1 MPPCLRLSGAARPT
15 HRIDSVTQLD
25 GFLGALRP
33 LLDAQGAHAAWI
45 FGSHA
50 RGTAWAGSDIDVI
63 VVAPTERPFVDRFR
77 DYLPAI
83 VDAGVGVDLLVYTP
97 EEFARMQA
105 EERPFLV
112 DALADARQI
121 HVGRGGGS

>member
-1 MPPCLRLSGAARPT
+1 M
-15 HRIDSVTQLD
+15 TQLD

-63 VVAPTERPFVDRFR
+63 VVAPTDRPFVDRFR

-83 VDAGVGVDLLVYTP
+83 MDAGVGVDLLVYTP
-97 EEFARMQA
+97 GEFARMQA

>member
-1 MPPCLRLSGAARPT
+1 M
-15 HRIDSVTQLD
+15 TQLD
-25 GFLGALRP
+25 GFLGALHP

-50 RGTAWAGSDIDVI
+50 RGTAADGSDIDVI
-63 VVAPTERPFVDRFR
+63 VVAPTEWPFVERFR

-83 VDAGVGVDLLVYTP
+83 VAAGVGVDLLVYTP
-97 EEFARMQA
+97 EEFAQMQV

-112 DALADARQI
+112 DALAGARRI
-121 HVGRGGGS
+121 YVGREGRS

>member
-1 MPPCLRLSGAARPT
+1 MN
-15 HRIDSVTQLD
+15 QLD

-33 LLDAQGAHAAWI
+33 LLDAQGARAAWI

-50 RGTAWAGSDIDVI
+50 RGTAGPDSDIDVI
-63 VVAPTERPFVDRFR
+63 VVAPTRRPFVDRFR

-83 VDAGVGVDLLVYTP
+83 VDAGIGVDLLVYTP
-97 EEFARMQA
+97 GEFAQMKA

-112 DALADARQI
+112 DALAGARQV
-121 HVGRGGGS
+121 HVGRESGG

>member
-1 MPPCLRLSGAARPT
+1 M
-15 HRIDSVTQLD
+15 TQLD
-25 GFLGALRP
+25 GFLAALHP
-33 LLDAQGAHAAWI
+33 LLDAQGARAAWI

-50 RGTAWAGSDIDVI
+50 RGTAAVDSDIDVI

-97 EEFARMQA
+97 EEFVRMKA

-112 DALADARQI
+112 DALADARQVY
-121 HVGRGGGS
+121 VGREGGS

>member
-1 MPPCLRLSGAARPT
+1 MN
-15 HRIDSVTQLD
+15 QLD

-33 LLDAQGAHAAWI
+33 LLDAQGARAAWI

-50 RGTAWAGSDIDVI
+50 RGTAGPDSDIDVI
-63 VVAPTERPFVDRFR
+63 VVAPTRRPFVDRFR

-83 VDAGVGVDLLVYTP
+83 VDAGIGVDLLVYTP
-97 EEFARMQA
+97 GEFARMKA

-112 DALADARQI
+112 DALAGARQV
-121 HVGRGGGS
+121 HVGRESGG

>member
-1 MPPCLRLSGAARPT
+1 M
-15 HRIDSVTQLD
+15 
-25 GFLGALRP
+25 
-33 LLDAQGAHAAWI
+33 
-45 FGSHA
+45 
-50 RGTAWAGSDIDVI
+50 I
-63 VVAPTERPFVDRFR
+63 VVASTDRPFVDRFR

-83 VDAGVGVDLLVYTP
+83 ANADIGVDLLVYTP

-121 HVGRGGGS
+121 HVGRPSGG

>member
-1 MPPCLRLSGAARPT
+1 M
-15 HRIDSVTQLD
+15 
-25 GFLGALRP
+25 
-33 LLDAQGAHAAWI
+33 
-45 FGSHA
+45 
-50 RGTAWAGSDIDVI
+50 
-63 VVAPTERPFVDRFR
+63 VAPTERPFVDRFR

>member
-1 MPPCLRLSGAARPT
+1 
-15 HRIDSVTQLD
+15 
-25 GFLGALRP
+25 
-33 LLDAQGAHAAWI
+33 
-45 FGSHA
+45 
-50 RGTAWAGSDIDVI
+50 

>member
-1 MPPCLRLSGAARPT
+1 M
-15 HRIDSVTQLD
+15 TQID

-33 LLDAQGAHAAWI
+33 LLDAQRAHAAWI

-50 RGTAWAGSDIDVI
+50 RGTASAESDLDLI
-63 VVAPTERPFVDRFR
+63 VVAPTDRPSVERFR

-83 VDAGVGVDLLVYTP
+83 LEACVGVDLLVYTP

-105 EERPFLV
+105 EARPFLV
-112 DALADARQI
+112 DALAGARQVY
-121 HVGRGGGS
+121 VGRPSGS

>member
-1 MPPCLRLSGAARPT
+1 MLRACHTEHA
-15 HRIDSVTQLD
+15 VTPLD
-25 GFLGALRP
+25 RFLDALRP
-33 LLDAQGAHAAWI
+33 LLDAQNAHAAWV
-45 FGSHA
+45 FGSQA
-50 RGTAWAGSDIDVI
+50 RGTAGAGSDIDVI

-83 VDAGVGVDLLVYTP
+83 VDVGVGVDLLVYTP

-121 HVGRGGGS
+121 HAGRGGRS

>member
-1 MPPCLRLSGAARPT
+1 M
-15 HRIDSVTQLD
+15 VQLD
-25 GFLGALRP
+25 SFLGLLRP
-33 LLDAQGAHAAWI
+33 LLDARGAHSAWI

-50 RGTAWAGSDIDVI
+50 RGTASAESDIDVI
-63 VVAPTERPFVDRFR
+63 VVAPTDRPFVDRFR

-83 VDAGVGVDLLVYTP
+83 ANAGVGVDLLVYTP

-112 DALADARQI
+112 DALADARRI
-121 HVGRGGGS
+121 HVGPQRGS

>member
-1 MPPCLRLSGAARPT
+1 MTPDPLEAFLRR
-15 HRIDSVTQLD
+15 
-25 GFLGALRP
+25 LRP
-33 LLDAQGAHAAWI
+33 LLEARGACAAWI

-50 RGTAWAGSDIDVI
+50 RGTAAVGSDVDVM
-63 VVAPTERPFVDRFR
+63 VVAPTDRPVVERFR

-83 VDAGVGVDLLVYTP
+83 ANAEVGVDFLVYTP

-112 DALADARQI
+112 DALAEAEQFY
-121 HVGRGGGS
+121 VGRPGGS

>member
-1 MPPCLRLSGAARPT
+1 MA
-15 HRIDSVTQLD
+15 QFD
-25 GFLGALRP
+25 GFLGGLRP
-33 LLDAQGAHAAWI
+33 LLDAHGAHAAWI

-50 RGTAWAGSDIDVI
+50 RGTASAESDIDVI
-63 VVAPTERPFVDRFR
+63 VVAPTERPFVERFR

-97 EEFARMQA
+97 EEFARMRA

-121 HVGRGGGS
+121 HVGRPSRG

>member
-1 MPPCLRLSGAARPT
+1 M
-15 HRIDSVTQLD
+15 VQLD
-25 GFLGALRP
+25 SFLGLLRP
-33 LLDAQGAHAAWI
+33 LLDARGAHSAWI

-50 RGTAWAGSDIDVI
+50 RGTASAESDIDVI
-63 VVAPTERPFVDRFR
+63 VVAPTDRPFVDRFR

-83 VDAGVGVDLLVYTP
+83 ANAGVGVDLLVYTP

-112 DALADARQI
+112 DALADARRI
-121 HVGRGGGS
+121 HVGPPRGS

>member
-1 MPPCLRLSGAARPT
+1 M
-15 HRIDSVTQLD
+15 TQLD

-33 LLDAQGAHAAWI
+33 LLDAQCARAAWV

-50 RGTAWAGSDIDVI
+50 RGTAGDGSDIDVI

-83 VDAGVGVDLLVYTP
+83 VGAGAGVDLLVYTP

-112 DALADARQI
+112 DALADARQVY
-121 HVGRGGGS
+121 VGREGGS

>member
-1 MPPCLRLSGAARPT
+1 MTR
-15 HRIDSVTQLD
+15 LD

-33 LLDAQGAHAAWI
+33 LLDARGAHGAWI

-50 RGTAWAGSDIDVI
+50 RGTAGADSDIDV
-63 VVAPTERPFVDRFR
+63 VVAPTGRPFVDRFR
-77 DYLPAI
+77 GCLPAI

-97 EEFARMQA
+97 EEFAGMKA

-112 DALADARQI
+112 DALAGARQVY
-121 HVGRGGGS
+121 VGRRSGS

>member
-1 MPPCLRLSGAARPT
+1 MLGRAHAVAGGSHAAYNV
-15 HRIDSVTQLD
+15 HVVQLD
-25 GFLGALRP
+25 GFLGLLRP
-33 LLDAQGAHAAWI
+33 LLDAQGAHSAWV

-50 RGTAWAGSDIDVI
+50 RGTASVESDIDVI
-63 VVAPTERPFVDRFR
+63 VVAPTDRPFVERFR

-83 VDAGVGVDLLVYTP
+83 ANAGVGVDLLVYTP

-112 DALADARQI
+112 DALADARRI
-121 HVGRGGGS
+121 HVGRPSGG

>member
-1 MPPCLRLSGAARPT
+1 M
-15 HRIDSVTQLD
+15 TQLD

-33 LLDAQGAHAAWI
+33 LLDAQDAHAAWI

-50 RGTAWAGSDIDVI
+50 RGTAEDESDIDVI
-63 VVAPTERPFVDRFR
+63 VVAPTGRPFVERFR

-83 VDAGVGVDLLVYTP
+83 VNAGVGVDMLVYTP

-112 DALADARQI
+112 DALAGARQV
-121 HVGRGGGS
+121 HVGREGGS